1 MQQSSTCPDDSK
13 TLWQVSKNAEWLET
27 YLVKACGFSGPVKQV
42 VAIPGWRV
50 VETALTNPR
59 VVTGKGAG
67 HAVLQAID
75 ANGEARF
82 SSTQLTR
89 LVAAMEALCRD
100 VEV

>member
-1 MQQSSTCPDDSK
+1 MR
-13 TLWQVSKNAEWLET
+13 KNAEWLET

-42 VAIPGWRV
+42 VAIPGWWV
-50 VETALTNPR
+50 VETDLTTPR
-59 VVTGKGAG
+59 VVTGKCAG
-67 HAVLQAID
+67 DAVLQALD
-75 ANGEARF
+75 SNGGTRF

>member
-13 TLWQVSKNAEWLET
+13 TLWQVRKNAEWLET